1 MNWTL
6 ATTRLLVPVN
16 KEHKCVVAYVLE
28 CHVSFATTASV
39 LKKEFLLAWSF
50 IIPLQS
56 SLFYDVLHRSHDN
69 VMSSGSL
76 FKKFEEKKKWIQLK
90 LYIGNRF
97 ESMLSRQRKKNNEE
111 TKVIMEWFGRI
122 AKWTYVKLCVKW
134 CLTSTEYFLLIE
146 RKCHGFD

>member
-28 CHVSFATTASV
+28 CHVTALA

-56 SLFYDVLHRSHDN
+56 SWFYDVLHRSHDN

-76 FKKFEEKKKWIQLK
+76 FKSWKRKKKRIQLK

-97 ESMLSRQRKKNNEE
+97 ETILSRQKKKM
-111 TKVIMEWFGRI
+111 TKL
-122 AKWTYVKLCVKW
+122 K
-134 CLTSTEYFLLIE
+134 
-146 RKCHGFD
+146 